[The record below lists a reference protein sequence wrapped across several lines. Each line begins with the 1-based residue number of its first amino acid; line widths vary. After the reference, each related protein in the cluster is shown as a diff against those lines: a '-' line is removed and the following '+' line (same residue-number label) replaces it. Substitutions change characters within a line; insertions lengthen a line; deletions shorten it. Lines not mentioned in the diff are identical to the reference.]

1 MTNLA
6 LYFRPFARG
15 EDHRV
20 MLRQLRRPVLTVL
33 KWQLLAT
40 TAIALLS
47 GLVAGWHGALSAVA
61 GGAISV
67 TAGLSAALVASLASA
82 RSAGSVVMGALRAE
96 AVKLGAAPKTGCE
109 HHVPPLE
116 SDQWRREGWQMIQ
129 LPRSRVSKYQCGV
142 CCGTPVHHQ
151 IRKPRGAPS

>member
-1 MTNLA
+1 VTNLA

-67 TAGLSAALVASLASA
+67 MAGLSAALVASLASA

-96 AVKLGAAPKTGCE
+96 AVKLGIA
-109 HHVPPLE
+109 VLLL
-116 SDQWRREGWQMIQ
+116 WLVLLNYREA
-129 LPRSRVSKYQCGV
+129 VV
-142 CCGTPVHHQ
+142 
-151 IRKPRGAPS
+151 GALIASFIVTVVIFAMAFFVRDY